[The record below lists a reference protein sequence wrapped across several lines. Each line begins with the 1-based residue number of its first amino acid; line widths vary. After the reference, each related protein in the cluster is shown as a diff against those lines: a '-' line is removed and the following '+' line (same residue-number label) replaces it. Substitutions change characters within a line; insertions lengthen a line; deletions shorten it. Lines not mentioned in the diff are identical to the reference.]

1 MIRSIFL
8 SLLSIIFILNFNNV
22 SAKNTYFES
31 GKKLY
36 DDKNY
41 NDSKFFFE
49 KDIVFNPKSENS
61 YLYLAKI
68 FKEEEKD
75 DLEENNLNTVL
86 LLNPKNEEAI
96 YLLALLS
103 IKKSNFTK
111 ASELIATLTS
121 VCEKFCGARLE
132 LQEKLDNSA
141 KSE

>member
-41 NDSKFFFE
+41 NDSKYFFE